1 MAGMYTDCS
10 TREIITYRCLR
21 GSAPEYPLS
30 QTQRVSDIRMHQQ
43 LWSSSSTTLVISQT
57 SQATIGARAFSA
69 AATSLEQLAGS
80 SSPFF
85 IISGA
90 VPKVAE
96 DGTVYTILRRLTN
109 NYPHM

>member
-1 MAGMYTDCS
+1 
-10 TREIITYRCLR
+10 
-21 GSAPEYPLS
+21 
-30 QTQRVSDIRMHQQ
+30 MHQQ
-43 LWSSSSTTLVISQT
+43 LWSSSSITLVILQT
-57 SQATIGARAFSA
+57 SRATIGARAFSA

-96 DGTVYTILRRLTN
+96 DRTVYTILSWLTN
-109 NYPHM
+109 N